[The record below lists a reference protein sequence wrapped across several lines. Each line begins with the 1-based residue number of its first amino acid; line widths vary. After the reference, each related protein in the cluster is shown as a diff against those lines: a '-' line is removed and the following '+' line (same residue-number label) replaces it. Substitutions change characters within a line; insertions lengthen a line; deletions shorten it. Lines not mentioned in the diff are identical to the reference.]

1 MITIRKAVARRVPP
15 DQVRAVIEA
24 LTAGP
29 GTAGLDACEPGT
41 SEPGTPRPGTPGPGP
56 GETEVA
62 ARLRDLALHLASYRD
77 LRVSVI
83 TYDDGSAELEVLHAG
98 PPHHT
103 AATIDR
109 GRFAGRPAAE
119 PGWVVDLAGDAA
131 LEQAADLIRATLLK
145 ASASRPADRT

>member
-15 DQVRAVIEA
+15 DQVQAVIEA
-24 LTAGP
+24 LASGPETPGPEAREPGSYEPGTTGP
-29 GTAGLDACEPGT
+29 GTT
-41 SEPGTPRPGTPGPGP
+41 GPGP
-56 GETEVA
+56 GDAEA
-62 ARLRDLALHLASYRD
+62 PARLRDLALHLASYRD

-103 AATIDR
+103 AATIDC

-119 PGWVVDLAGDAA
+119 PGWVVDLADDSA
-131 LEQAADLIRATLLK
+131 LERATDLIRATLLK
-145 ASASRPADRT
+145 ASAGRA